1 MKGTY
6 ASITYEEEN
15 KSILFVGGENS
26 LYWPTAGFSIGAQ
39 RAYFELNDGEM
50 ARNIVLNFEGEEKP
64 LSISP
69 VGERTEAFP
78 REG

>member
-26 LYWPTAGFSIGAQ
+26 LYWPTAGFSIGA
-39 RAYFELNDGEM
+39 
-50 ARNIVLNFEGEEKP
+50 
-64 LSISP
+64 
-69 VGERTEAFP
+69 
-78 REG
+78 